1 MRVLIADDHD
11 LLRDTLTLFMEREAD
26 IEVTTVATFDAAL
39 LAAEKQGGFDLVLLD
54 YHMPGMDGVEGV
66 RRFRA
71 RMPGQQV
78 ALISGNVGPAIVEQ
92 VLEAG
97 AIGYV
102 PKTMSARS
110 LVHAIR
116 LMADGERFAPVD
128 HLTGARQKG
137 TLADRLSERELEV
150 LQGLCS
156 GLANKIIARNLRLS
170 EATVKLHVKTLY
182 RKLGVANR
190 TQAALMAR
198 ESGLF

>member
-1 MRVLIADDHD
+1 MGQEIRRHPDIGVAHHDAVVLHASLQVGKRRHLRIGAQQLLTDHQLGID
-11 LLRDTLTLFMEREAD
+11 S
-26 IEVTTVATFDAAL
+26 
-39 LAAEKQGGFDLVLLD
+39 G
-54 YHMPGMDGVEGV
+54 
-66 RRFRA
+66 
-71 RMPGQQV
+71 MPGQQV

-182 RKLGVANR
+182 RKLER
-190 TQAALMAR
+190 YRAAGDGA
-198 ESGLF
+198 

>member
-11 LLRDTLTLFMEREAD
+11 LLRDTLTLFMQREGD
-26 IEVTTVATFDAAL
+26 IEVTAVATLDQAIGT
-39 LAAEKQGGFDLVLLD
+39 AEAQGAFDLVLLD
-54 YHMPGMDGVEGV
+54 YHMPGMDGLEGV
-66 RRFRA
+66 RRFRQ
-71 RMPGQQV
+71 RLPHVNV
-78 ALISGNVGPAIVEQ
+78 ALISGQAGPAVVTEL
-92 VLEAG
+92 LEAG

-116 LMADGERFAPVD
+116 LMAAGEAFVPVGQ
-128 HLTGARQKG
+128 LSGQRQKG
-137 TLADRLSERELEV
+137 PLADRLSDRELEV
-150 LQGLCS
+150 LQGLCA
-156 GLANKIIARNLRLS
+156 GLANKEIARRLRLA

-198 ESGLF
+198 ENGIS